1 MTILKTSGLFYTR
14 DGNAILN
21 DINIEIDS
29 GEFITVTGSSGSGK
43 STFLKM
49 CGDLISPDM
58 GNLFYKNKNYLE
70 WNPYELRRKIAYLF
84 QTPSFFFDSVYEN
97 MEYPFSLRK
106 EPVNKERILE
116 LLNKV
121 NLKED
126 ILKQNIINLSGGE
139 KQRLSLIRSLIFLP
153 EVLLLDEITS
163 ALDYDNTLITEKL
176 IKEIS
181 EQGVTI
187 IWVTHDKDQSRKYAN
202 RILNFDSGKVKEE
215 KL

>member
-1 MTILKTSGLFYTR
+1 VTILKISGLFYTR
-14 DGNAILN
+14 DGNTILN

-70 WNPYELRRKIAYLF
+70 WDPYELRRKIAYLF

>member
-14 DGNAILN
+14 DGNTILN

-70 WNPYELRRKIAYLF
+70 WNPYELRKKIAYLF

>member
-14 DGNAILN
+14 DGNTILN

-49 CGDLISPDM
+49 CGDLISPDV

-70 WNPYELRRKIAYLF
+70 WDPYELRRKIAYLF

-106 EPVNKERILE
+106 EPVNKERIFE

>member
-21 DINIEIDS
+21 DINIEIES

-49 CGDLISPDM
+49 CGDLISPDV

-70 WNPYELRRKIAYLF
+70 WNPYELRKKIAYLF

-187 IWVTHDKDQSRKYAN
+187 IWVTHDKNQSRKYAN

>member
-14 DGNAILN
+14 DGNTILN

-106 EPVNKERILE
+106 EPVNKERIFE

>member
-14 DGNAILN
+14 DGNTILN

>member
-1 MTILKTSGLFYTR
+1 MTILKISGLFYTR
-14 DGNAILN
+14 DGNTILN

-70 WNPYELRRKIAYLF
+70 WDPYELRRKIAYLF

-187 IWVTHDKDQSRKYAN
+187 FWVTHDKDQSRKYAN

>member
-1 MTILKTSGLFYTR
+1 VALLKTSGLFYSR
-14 DGNAILN
+14 DGNTILN
-21 DINIEIDS
+21 DINIEIQP

-49 CGDLISPDM
+49 CGDLISPDS
-58 GNLFYKNKNYLE
+58 GDLYYKGKNYLD
-70 WNPYELRRKIAYLF
+70 WNPYELRRKISYLF
-84 QTPSFFFDSVYEN
+84 QTPSFFFESVYEN
-97 MEYPFSLRK
+97 LEYSFTLRQ
-106 EPVNKERILE
+106 ETVNKERILE
-116 LLNKV
+116 LLRKV

-139 KQRLSLIRSLIFLP
+139 KQRISLIRSLLFLP

-163 ALDYDNTLITEKL
+163 ALDYNNTLITEEL

-181 EQGVTI
+181 EQGITV
-187 IWVTHDKDQSRKYAN
+187 IWVTHDKDQSKKYAN
-202 RILNFDSGKVKEE
+202 RILNFDSGQVREE

>member
-14 DGNAILN
+14 DGNTILN

-49 CGDLISPDM
+49 CGDLISPDV

>member
-14 DGNAILN
+14 DGNTILN

-187 IWVTHDKDQSRKYAN
+187 FWVTHDKDQSRKYAN

>member
-14 DGNAILN
+14 DGNTILN

-49 CGDLISPDM
+49 CGDLISPDV

-70 WNPYELRRKIAYLF
+70 WDPYELRRKIAYLF

>member
-14 DGNAILN
+14 DGNDILN

-43 STFLKM
+43 STFLKI
-49 CGDLISPDM
+49 CGDLISPDV

-70 WNPYELRRKIAYLF
+70 WNPYELRKKIAYLF

>member
-14 DGNAILN
+14 DGNDILN

-43 STFLKM
+43 STFLKI
-49 CGDLISPDM
+49 CGDLISPDV

-70 WNPYELRRKIAYLF
+70 WNPYELRKKIAYLF

-106 EPVNKERILE
+106 EPINKERILE

-187 IWVTHDKDQSRKYAN
+187 FWVTHDKDQSRKYAN

>member
-1 MTILKTSGLFYTR
+1 MTILKISGLFYTR
-14 DGNAILN
+14 DGNTILN

-187 IWVTHDKDQSRKYAN
+187 FWVTHDKDQSRKYAN

>member
-14 DGNAILN
+14 DGNDILN

-43 STFLKM
+43 STFLKI
-49 CGDLISPDM
+49 CGDLISPDV

-70 WNPYELRRKIAYLF
+70 WNPYELRKKIAYLF

-106 EPVNKERILE
+106 EPINKERILE

>member
-14 DGNAILN
+14 DGNTILN

-70 WNPYELRRKIAYLF
+70 WNPYELRKKIAYLF

-106 EPVNKERILE
+106 EPVNKERIFE